1 MLEMTKLV
9 LQRVSF
15 DSHLFKKELLKAL
28 KWLKKEEAIA
38 LQAWCIATFGNEFAA
53 LFSQKPLEASSS
65 LDQLLK
71 QKPRRRGRK

>member
-15 DSHLFKKELLKAL
+15 DSQLFKKELLKAL

-38 LQAWCIATFGNEFAA
+38 LQAWCIATFGSKYAA
-53 LFSQKPLEASSS
+53 LINEAYQSV
-65 LDQLLK
+65 
-71 QKPRRRGRK
+71 